1 VSECSAT
8 ASARSREFDGEPDLA
23 PRCTED
29 VAKTAT
35 VATFVAWGLLIPAAA
50 GAKGLEQ
57 SLTIVSGPGLE
68 RPLIIER
75 DEWGIPRNEGSSQAL
90 VIEGLLGGIR
100 KSAVLQRSGW
110 APSIRS
116 TTSSRCSTLGP
127 TGRPSASCASACIPS
142 PRPGR

>member
-1 VSECSAT
+1 
-8 ASARSREFDGEPDLA
+8 
-23 PRCTED
+23 

-90 VIEGLLGGIR
+90 VIEGLLGGIPKER
-100 KSAVLQRSGW
+100 RPPAER
-110 APSIRS
+110 
-116 TTSSRCSTLGP
+116 LGP
-127 TGRPSASCASACIPS
+127 EYQVHYQLSVFN
-142 PRPGR
+142 PRTDWPALRLVRQRLYPFATPGPVTYTP